1 MLKRLNS
8 QYAIESSKRTAT
20 RNSEDSREIEKT
32 NQESVA
38 NAVVASNLSQKKEMV
53 ESEAN
58 GRQIDEKVES
68 EANGRQIDV
77 KVDSEAD
84 GRQNSNESEQST
96 TRREEENNQVLKMSF
111 STEMLSKSEQ
121 LVNEELKVK

>member
-1 MLKRLNS
+1 
-8 QYAIESSKRTAT
+8 
-20 RNSEDSREIEKT
+20 
-32 NQESVA
+32 
-38 NAVVASNLSQKKEMV
+38 VVASNLSQKKEMV

-68 EANGRQIDV
+68 EANGRQ
-77 KVDSEAD
+77 
-84 GRQNSNESEQST
+84 NPNESEQST
-96 TRREEENNQVLKMSF
+96 TTREEEHNHVMKMSF